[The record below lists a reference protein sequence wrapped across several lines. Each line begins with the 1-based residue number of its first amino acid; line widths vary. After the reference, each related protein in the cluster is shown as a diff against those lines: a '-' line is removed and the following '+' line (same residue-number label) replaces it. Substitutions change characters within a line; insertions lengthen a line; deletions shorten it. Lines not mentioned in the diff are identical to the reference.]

1 MIKLFSTLFLISA
14 ITFTQTSKAQ
24 SEITNEQIWASS
36 MYASNGIQSVRS
48 MKDGLHFS
56 LLKKNKIE
64 QYSYENFGEPT
75 AIILDLNDIQFEGK
89 AIKAQDYNFN
99 KDESKVLI
107 ATAVKSIYRRSFTAT
122 YYIVDIASKSIHAL
136 SKSGLQSL
144 ADFSPDGS
152 KVAYVQ
158 NNNIFYYNLEDK
170 RTVQVTNDGS
180 ANEIINGATDWVYEE
195 EFAITKG
202 FYWSENSKQIA
213 FYRFDESNVKEFI
226 MDYYLGNAYP
236 FIYDFKYPKA
246 GEDNSKLSVWVYDVD
261 KKKSMMYL
269 KNDQQYEYFPRM
281 KWTNEN
287 ALCVLA
293 MNRHQNKLDYLL
305 VEDYLTAKYKG
316 QASSQKIIYTDQS
329 DTYVEVDD
337 NLIFLEKENAFL
349 RTSEKDGFMHIYKV
363 SFDGTVKAITQGDWD
378 VVELKGVDE
387 EKGLVYYVSAE
398 EGAMYK
404 TLYVIGLNGK
414 KKTKLSV
421 LKGSN
426 DADFS
431 TGMKYYINTY
441 SNANQPTLIT
451 LHNAKGKQ
459 LQVLEDN
466 KALTE
471 KLAKMQLPQQAFIKI
486 MGATDSL
493 NAYIIKP
500 KNFNSNNK
508 YPVYFHIYNGPGS
521 NMVKDMW
528 TGSTYMYHQLLAS
541 KGYIVISVDTRGT
554 MYRGAK
560 FKKSTYLQLGKY
572 ETEDMIAAAK
582 SVGKWAYVDAKRIGV
597 MGWSYGG
604 YMTALCM
611 TKGAAQF
618 KMGISVAPVT
628 NWRWYDNI
636 YTERFMRTPQENA
649 NGYDSNSPIN
659 HIEKLKGKFLLIH
672 GGADDNVHV
681 QNSMELINKMVAANI
696 AFDMAIYPNKNH
708 GIYGGKTR
716 LHLFDKILDYTLKN
730 L

>member
-14 ITFTQTSKAQ
+14 ITFTQTSNAQ

-136 SKSGLQSL
+136 SKSSLQSL

>member
-541 KGYIVISVDTRGT
+541 KGYIVISIDTRGT

>member
-170 RTVQVTNDGS
+170 RSVQVTNDGS

-363 SFDGTVKAITQGDWD
+363 SFDGKVKAITQGDWD

>member
-1 MIKLFSTLFLISA
+1 MIKLFSVLIIIS
-14 ITFTQTSKAQ
+14 SLLVNSNGLGQ
-24 SEITNEQIWASS
+24 SEITNEQIWASRTFG
-36 MYASNGIQSVRS
+36 SNSIQSVNS
-48 MKDGLHFS
+48 MKDGIHFS
-56 LLKKNKIE
+56 LLKNNKIA
-64 QYSYENFGEPT
+64 QYSYEDFGVPT
-75 AIILDLNDIQFEGK
+75 AIIVDLNEINYAGK
-89 AIKAQDYNFN
+89 EIKAQDYFFN

-107 ATAVKSIYRRSFTAT
+107 ATEVKSIYRRSFTAN
-122 YYIVDIASKSIHAL
+122 YFIIDIASKSIVEL
-136 SKSGLQSL
+136 TDKGPQSL
-144 ADFSPDGS
+144 ADFSPDGT
-152 KVAYVQ
+152 KVAYVLQ
-158 NNNIFYYNLEDK
+158 NNIYYYDINSK
-170 RTVQVTNDGS
+170 KTVQVTADGMK
-180 ANEIINGATDWVYEE
+180 NEIINGATDWVYEE

-202 FYWSENSKQIA
+202 FYWSSNSQQIA
-213 FYRFDESNVKEFI
+213 FYRFDESKVKEFS
-226 MDYYLGNAYP
+226 MDYYLGKAYP
-236 FIYDFKYPKA
+236 YRYDFKYPKA
-246 GEDNSKLSVWVYDVD
+246 GEDNSKLSVWVYDMSKD
-261 KKKSMMYL
+261 KSRMYL
-269 KNDQQYEYFPRM
+269 QSNSEYEYFPRI
-281 KWTNEN
+281 KWTNQN

-305 VEDYLTAKYKG
+305 VEDYLTAKYQG
-316 QASSQKIIYTDQS
+316 ASSNQKKIYS
-329 DTYVEVDD
+329 DESETYVEVDD
-337 NLIFLEKENAFL
+337 NLIFLEKEDAFL
-349 RTSEKDGFMHIYKV
+349 RTSEKDGFMHIYKIN
-363 SFDGTVKAITQGDWD
+363 FDGSVKALTAGKWD

-404 TLYVIGLNGK
+404 TLYSVGLNGK
-414 KKTKLSV
+414 NKKKLSI

-426 DADFS
+426 NADFS
-431 TGMKYYINTY
+431 TGMKYYINYY
-441 SNANQPTLIT
+441 SNSNQPTLIT

-459 LQVLEDN
+459 LKVLEDN
-466 KALTE
+466 KELTA
-471 KLAKMQLPQQAFIKI
+471 KLLKMKLPQQEFIKI
-486 MGATDSL
+486 MGETDSL
-493 NAYIIKP
+493 NAYILKP
-500 KNFNSNNK
+500 KSFDATKK

-521 NMVKDMW
+521 NMVKDSW
-528 TGSTYMYHQLLAS
+528 AGSTYMYHQLLAS

-582 SVGKWAYVDAKRIGV
+582 SVGKWEYVDADRIGV

-611 TKGAAQF
+611 TKGADQF

-649 NGYDSNSPIN
+649 AGYDDNSPIN
-659 HIEKLKGKFLLIH
+659 HIEKLKGKFLIIH

-681 QNSMELINKMVAANI
+681 QNTMELVQKMVAANI

-716 LHLFDKILDYTLKN
+716 LHLFNKILEYTLEN